1 MASEAENFA
10 SSACDDFNAAAR
22 LSADPAQRK
31 MAYGLANLAA
41 AIVHISRENAVLQSQ
56 LRQTRS

>member
-10 SSACDDFNAAAR
+10 SAACDDFNEAAR
-22 LSADPAQRK
+22 LSADPAQRR

-41 AIVHISRENAVLQSQ
+41 AVVHISRENAVLQSQ
-56 LRQTRS
+56 LRRNRV